1 MKKIRI
7 IQRFISKEKNK
18 KMNGIL
24 DLIVPI
30 DTIDDTLDDTVDS
43 FPEQTRRAFENIA
56 KYGLPKDWQEEFDQI
71 KREKSFWVRGVL
83 HQVNAETNTFVIVG
97 KAAGNLP
104 IKHYTVTVSSA
115 EILTQVVKTYWNEI
129 VKVNVKPTNQE
140 AESDE
145 LEFIRA
151 VPSDNMI
158 LKSKQLQTVEA
169 PPQ

>member
-1 MKKIRI
+1 
-7 IQRFISKEKNK
+7 
-18 KMNGIL
+18 MNEIL
-24 DLIVPI
+24 ELVVPVAPI
-30 DTIDDTLDDTVDS
+30 DTINYELDDTVDS
-43 FPEQTRRAFENIA
+43 FPEQTQRAREHLA
-56 KYGLPKDWQEEFDQI
+56 KYGLPKGWQEELDQI

-104 IKHYTVTVSSA
+104 IKHYTVAVSSA

-140 AESDE
+140 AACGE

-151 VPSDNMI
+151 VPSDNML
-158 LKSKQLQTVEA
+158 LKSKQL
-169 PPQ
+169 

>member
-1 MKKIRI
+1 
-7 IQRFISKEKNK
+7 
-18 KMNGIL
+18 MNEIL
-24 DLIVPI
+24 ELIAPIAPI
-30 DTIDDTLDDTVDS
+30 DTINYELDDTVDS
-43 FPEQTRRAFENIA
+43 FPEQTQRAREHLA
-56 KYGLPKDWQEEFDQI
+56 KYGLPKEIQERLDQI

-129 VKVNVKPTNQE
+129 VTVNVKPTNQE
-140 AESDE
+140 AECEE

-151 VPSDNMI
+151 VPSDNML
-158 LKSKQLQTVEA
+158 LKSEQL
-169 PPQ
+169 

>member
-1 MKKIRI
+1 
-7 IQRFISKEKNK
+7 
-18 KMNGIL
+18 MNEIVIL
-24 DLIVPI
+24 KAPTNVINHDLDKYEQI
-30 DTIDDTLDDTVDS
+30 DS
-43 FPEQTRRAFENIA
+43 FPEQTQRAREHLA
-56 KYGLPKDWQEEFDQI
+56 KYGLPKEIQERLDKI
-71 KREKSFWVRGVL
+71 KREKSFWVRGIL
-83 HQVNAETNTFVIVG
+83 HQVNAETNTFVIIG

-151 VPSDNMI
+151 VPSDNML
-158 LKSKQLQTVEA
+158 LKAKQLSFESC
-169 PPQ
+169 

>member
-1 MKKIRI
+1 
-7 IQRFISKEKNK
+7 
-18 KMNGIL
+18 MNEIL
-24 DLIVPI
+24 ELIAPIAPI
-30 DTIDDTLDDTVDS
+30 DTINYELDDTVDS
-43 FPEQTRRAFENIA
+43 FPEQTQRAREHLA
-56 KYGLPKDWQEEFDQI
+56 KYGLPKEIQERLDQI

-115 EILTQVVKTYWNEI
+115 EILTQVVKTYWDEI

-151 VPSDNMI
+151 VPSDNML
-158 LKSKQLQTVEA
+158 LKAKQLSFESC
-169 PPQ
+169 